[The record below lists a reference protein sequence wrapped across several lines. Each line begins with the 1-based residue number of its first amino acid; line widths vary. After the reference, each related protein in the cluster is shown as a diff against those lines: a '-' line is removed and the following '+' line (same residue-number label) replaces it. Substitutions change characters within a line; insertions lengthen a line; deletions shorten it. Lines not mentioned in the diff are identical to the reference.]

1 VSSKTVVIAL
11 SAGLLGAI
19 GMYGLQQSGILNSSA
34 DGVGSS
40 ASAEKKILYWVAP
53 MDANFRSDKPGKSPM
68 GMDLI
73 PVYEGAEN
81 NDDDS
86 NAIKIKASVVN
97 NIGVRTASVK
107 RLDLSQNIETV
118 GYLNY
123 DESKIKQVHVRSD
136 GWIEHLG
143 VKSVGERVKRGQL
156 LFEYYSP
163 DLANAQAEYLQAL
176 QTRRT
181 GLIAASAERL
191 RALDFNR
198 DQIDQL
204 RKTRKIQ
211 RLVQIRAPQDGVVS
225 SMNVRDGMYITQ
237 QQSTFTLADLSSVWL
252 LADVFEDQAQAV
264 KVGQDASMSLSYAP
278 GKHWEGRV
286 EYIYPTL
293 DAKARTLKVR
303 LKFDNPD
310 EELKPNMY
318 AKVSISGVGKDDVL
332 TVPREAVIRSGKRDR
347 LILALGEGRFKSVE
361 VISGIEANQ
370 RIEIVKGI
378 SENDKV
384 VTSGQFLIDSEA
396 SLSASIQRLSDTEE
410 ADNKADETTAPTAM
424 AKVNAL
430 MPDHAMVNLTHDPIA
445 SIGWPAMTMD
455 FKLLQGASLDGL
467 KENDSVH
474 ITLAQDDEGM
484 WGISKIMPMSGPKI
498 EAYGEGVI
506 NSVSVEN
513 NTLNMKHA
521 PIPEIGW
528 PEMEMDFTKLG
539 DFDLSELNAGDKIRF
554 GLSKDSEGM
563 FGLGSVKVLEKGNA
577 Q

>member
-1 VSSKTVVIAL
+1 MSSKTVIIAL

-19 GMYGLQQSGILNSSA
+19 GMYGAQQSGILN
-34 DGVGSS
+34 GSS
-40 ASAEKKILYWVAP
+40 GDSAATASAEKKILYWVAP
-53 MDANFRSDKPGKSPM
+53 MDPNFRKDGPGKSPM

-73 PVYEGAEN
+73 PVYEGDEN

-86 NAIKIKASVVN
+86 NAIIIKPSVVN
-97 NIGVRTASVK
+97 NIGVRTAPVE
-107 RLDLSQNIETV
+107 RMDLSRSIETV
-118 GYLNY
+118 GYLDY

-136 GWIEHLG
+136 GWIERLA

-176 QTRRT
+176 QTGRT
-181 GLIAASAERL
+181 GLIAASGERL
-191 RALDFNR
+191 RALDFSR
-198 DQIDQL
+198 AQINQL
-204 RKTRKIQ
+204 RKSRKIQ

-237 QQSTFTLADLSSVWL
+237 KKSTFTLADLSSVWL

-264 KVGQDASMSLSYAP
+264 KVGQDARMSLSYSP
-278 GKHWEGRV
+278 GKHWDGKV

-303 LKFDNPD
+303 LKFENPD

-318 AKVSISGVGKDDVL
+318 AKVSVSGVGKDDVL

-347 LILALGEGRFKSVE
+347 LILSMGEGRFKSVE

-378 SENDKV
+378 SENDTV

-410 ADNKADETTAPTAM
+410 AAEGDERTEAPSAM
-424 AKVNAL
+424 AKVNTL
-430 MPDHAMVNLTHDPIA
+430 MADHGMVNLTHDPIP

-455 FKLLQGASLDGL
+455 FKLLQDASLDGL

-474 ITLAQDDEGM
+474 ITLAQDSEGM
-484 WGISKIMPMSGPKI
+484 WGISKIMAMTGPKI

-506 NSVSVEN
+506 NSVSPDTGVI
-513 NTLNMKHA
+513 NMKHA
-521 PIPEIGW
+521 PIPDIGW
-528 PEMEMDFTKLG
+528 PEMEMDFNKLG
-539 DFDLSELNAGDKIRF
+539 DFDISALNAGDKIRF
-554 GLSKDSEGM
+554 GLAKDAEGM
-563 FGLGSVKVLEKGNA
+563 FGLGSVEVLEKGNA

>member
-1 VSSKTVVIAL
+1 MSSKTVVIAL
-11 SAGLLGAI
+11 SAGILGAI
-19 GMYGLQQSGILNSSA
+19 GMYGLQQSGILNSS
-34 DGVGSS
+34 VGSMESS

-53 MDANFRSDKPGKSPM
+53 MDPNFRSEKPGKSPM

-97 NIGVRTASVK
+97 NIGVRTASVE

-118 GYLNY
+118 GYLDY

-163 DLANAQAEYLQAL
+163 DLANAQAEFLQAL
-176 QTRRT
+176 QTGRT
-181 GLIAASAERL
+181 GLISASAERL

-198 DQIDQL
+198 DQIDL
-204 RKTRKIQ
+204 LKKTRKIQ

-225 SMNVRDGMYITQ
+225 AMNVRDGMYITQ
-237 QQSTFTLADLSSVWL
+237 KQSTFTLADLSSVWL

-264 KVGQDASMSLSYAP
+264 KVGQEASMSLSYAP
-278 GKHWEGRV
+278 GKHWKGRV

-318 AKVSISGVGKDDVL
+318 AKVSISGVGKNGVL
-332 TVPREAVIRSGKRDR
+332 TVPREAVIRSGKHDR

-396 SLSASIQRLSDTEE
+396 SLSASIQRLSDTDAKEE
-410 ADNKADETTAPTAM
+410 SSETATPTTM
-424 AKVNAL
+424 AKVNSL
-430 MPDHAMVNLTHDPIA
+430 MPDHGMVNLTHEPIPA
-445 SIGWPAMTMD
+445 IGWPAMTMD
-455 FKLLQGASLDGL
+455 FTLLQNASLDGL

-474 ITLAQDDEGM
+474 ITLAQDAEGM
-484 WGISKIMPMSGPKI
+484 WGIAKIMAMTSPKI

-506 NSVSVEN
+506 NSVSVDRN
-513 NTLNMKHA
+513 IINMKHA

-539 DFDLSELNAGDKIRF
+539 DFDISALKAGYKIRF
-554 GLSKDSEGM
+554 GLAKDGEGM
-563 FGLGSVKVLEKGNA
+563 FGLGSVEILEKGNA

>member
-1 VSSKTVVIAL
+1 MNSKTVIIAL

-19 GMYGLQQSGILNSSA
+19 GMYGVQQSGMLGGSDGSTSS
-34 DGVGSS
+34 SE
-40 ASAEKKILYWVAP
+40 SAEKKVLYWVAP
-53 MDANFRSDKPGKSPM
+53 MDPNFRSDNPGKSPM

-73 PVYEGAEN
+73 PVYEGQENN
-81 NDDDS
+81 NDDS
-86 NAIKIKASVVN
+86 GAIKIKASVVN
-97 NIGVRTASVK
+97 NIGVRTAPVE
-107 RLDLSQNIETV
+107 RLDLSRNIETV
-118 GYLNY
+118 GYLDY
-123 DESKIKQVHVRSD
+123 DESKIQQVHVRSD
-136 GWIEHLG
+136 GWIEKLA
-143 VKSVGERVKRGQL
+143 VKSVGERVKQGQL

-176 QTRRT
+176 QTGRK

-191 RALDFNR
+191 RALDFGRAEINA
-198 DQIDQL
+198 L
-204 RKTRKIQ
+204 RKDRKIQ
-211 RLVQIRAPQDGVVS
+211 RLIKVRAPQGGVVS

-237 QQSTFTLADLSSVWL
+237 KKSTFTLADLSSVWL

-264 KVGQDASMSLSYAP
+264 EVGQDAIMNLSYAP
-278 GKHWEGRV
+278 GKHWEGKV

-303 LKFDNPD
+303 LKFDNPN

-318 AKVSISGVGKDDVL
+318 AKVSIYGVGKDDVL
-332 TVPREAVIRSGKRDR
+332 TVPREAVIRSGKTDR
-347 LILALGEGRFKSVE
+347 LILSLGGGRFKSVE

-370 RIEIVKGI
+370 RVEIKKGI
-378 SENDKV
+378 SENDTV

-410 ADNKADETTAPTAM
+410 ASEGDEIAAPSAM
-424 AKVNAL
+424 AKVNTL
-430 MPDHAMVNLTHDPIA
+430 MTDHGMVNLTHEPIP
-445 SIGWPAMTMD
+445 SIGWPSMTMD
-455 FKLLQGASLDGL
+455 FKLLQDASLEGL

-474 ITLAQDDEGM
+474 ITLAQDEEGM
-484 WGISKIMPMSGPKI
+484 WGISKIMAMSGPKI

-513 NTLNMKHA
+513 GIINMKHA

-528 PEMEMDFTKLG
+528 PEMEMDFIKLG
-539 DFDLSELNAGDKIRF
+539 DFDIAPLKAGDKIRF
-554 GLSKDSEGM
+554 GLSKDAEGM
-563 FGLGSVKVLEKGNA
+563 FGLGSVEVMEKGSA

>member
-11 SAGLLGAI
+11 SAGILGAI
-19 GMYGLQQSGILNSSA
+19 GMYGLQQSGILNSSV
-34 DGVGSS
+34 GSMGSS
-40 ASAEKKILYWVAP
+40 ARAEKKILYWVAP
-53 MDANFRSDKPGKSPM
+53 MDPNFRSEKPGKSPM

-86 NAIKIKASVVN
+86 NAIKIKPSVVN
-97 NIGVRTASVK
+97 NIGVRTASVE

-118 GYLNY
+118 GYLDY

-163 DLANAQAEYLQAL
+163 DLANAQAEFLQAL
-176 QTRRT
+176 QTGRT
-181 GLIAASAERL
+181 GLISASAERL

-204 RKTRKIQ
+204 KKTRKIQ

-225 SMNVRDGMYITQ
+225 AMNVRDGMYITQ
-237 QQSTFTLADLSSVWL
+237 KQSTFTLADLSSVWL

-264 KVGQDASMSLSYAP
+264 KVGQEASMSLSYAP
-278 GKHWEGRV
+278 GKHWKGRV

-318 AKVSISGVGKDDVL
+318 AKVSISGVGKDGVL
-332 TVPREAVIRSGKRDR
+332 TVPREAVIRSGKHDR

-396 SLSASIQRLSDTEE
+396 SLSASIQRLSDTDAKEE
-410 ADNKADETTAPTAM
+410 SGETAAPTTM
-424 AKVNAL
+424 AKINSL
-430 MPDHAMVNLTHDPIA
+430 MPDHGMVNLTHEPIPA
-445 SIGWPAMTMD
+445 IGWPAMTMD
-455 FKLLQGASLDGL
+455 FTLLQNASLDGL

-474 ITLAQDDEGM
+474 ITLAQDAEGM
-484 WGISKIMPMSGPKI
+484 WGIAKIMALTSPKI

-506 NSVSVEN
+506 NSVSVDRG
-513 NTLNMKHA
+513 TINMKHA

-539 DFDLSELNAGDKIRF
+539 DFDISALKAGYKIRF
-554 GLSKDSEGM
+554 GLAKDGEGM
-563 FGLGSVKVLEKGNA
+563 FGLGSVEILEKGNA

>member
-1 VSSKTVVIAL
+1 VSSKTVIIAL

-19 GMYGLQQSGILNSSA
+19 GMYGAQQSGML
-34 DGVGSS
+34 GGS
-40 ASAEKKILYWVAP
+40 ASSMSSSESTEKKVLYWVAP
-53 MDANFRSDKPGKSPM
+53 MDPNFRSDNPGKSPM

-73 PVYEGAEN
+73 PVYEGQEN

-86 NAIKIKASVVN
+86 GAIKIKPSVVN
-97 NIGVRTASVK
+97 NIGVRTAPVE
-107 RLDLSQNIETV
+107 RLDLSRNIETV
-118 GYLNY
+118 GYLDY
-123 DESKIKQVHVRSD
+123 DESKIQQVHVRSD
-136 GWIEHLG
+136 GWIEKLA

-176 QTRRT
+176 QTGRK

-191 RALDFNR
+191 RALDFGR
-198 DQIDQL
+198 PQINAL
-204 RKTRKIQ
+204 RKNRKIQ
-211 RLVQIRAPQDGVVS
+211 RLVKVRAPQDGVVS

-237 QQSTFTLADLSSVWL
+237 KKSTFTLADLSSVWL

-264 KVGQDASMSLSYAP
+264 EVGQEARMNLSYAP
-278 GKHWEGRV
+278 GKHWEGKV

-303 LKFDNPD
+303 LKFDNPN

-347 LILALGEGRFKSVE
+347 LVLSLGEGRFKSVE

-370 RIEIVKGI
+370 RIEIKKGI
-378 SENDKV
+378 SENDTV

-396 SLSASIQRLSDTEE
+396 SLSASIQRLSDTGE
-410 ADNKADETTAPTAM
+410 ASDGDEVKPTPSTM
-424 AKVNAL
+424 AKVNTL
-430 MPDHAMVNLTHDPIA
+430 MADHGMVNLTHEPIPE
-445 SIGWPAMTMD
+445 IGWPAMTMD
-455 FKLLQGASLDGL
+455 FKLLQDTSLEGL
-467 KENDSVH
+467 KENDAVH
-474 ITLAQDDEGM
+474 ITLAQDEEGM
-484 WGISKIMPMSGPKI
+484 WGISKIMAMTGPKI

-513 NTLNMKHA
+513 GIINMKHA

-539 DFDLSELNAGDKIRF
+539 DFDIAELKAGDKVRF
-554 GLSKDSEGM
+554 GLSKDAEGM
-563 FGLGSVKVLEKGNA
+563 FGLGSVEVMEKGSA